1 MPPALSLS
9 SSSSMSRSGADA
21 RVSAPLNTALV
32 VVEKSCLSDQVLRM
46 VKATFQVCVCVVLEL
61 IYVCIYASVCRCLS
75 DVLRHFPGVYVVL
88 ELICMCVRE
97 CECV

>member
-1 MPPALSLS
+1 MPPALFLS
-9 SSSSMSRSGADA
+9 SSSSMSRSGADS

-61 IYVCIYASVCRCLS
+61 IYVCIYASVCRCLG
-75 DVLRHFPGVYVVL
+75 HFPGVYVVL
-88 ELICMCVRE
+88 ELICMCERE